1 MRSWLLGIL
10 LVLIITFGGLFF
22 GYAQNH
28 QSSSVSLTT
37 PLSVDSMESVAPTP
51 ISTPTPIIFQFDGS
65 TNLQQQLNLVNPEVL
80 DSDFTDLSILI
91 KQL

>member
-1 MRSWLLGIL
+1 
-10 LVLIITFGGLFF
+10 
-22 GYAQNH
+22 
-28 QSSSVSLTT
+28 
-37 PLSVDSMESVAPTP
+37 MESVAPTP